1 MADNI
6 NIRAKRDD
14 RPWKTSVEK
23 KDATR
28 ARDALRRDIGYFGV
42 ATMGHDGRSTAELR
56 AWERSNG
63 I

>member
-1 MADNI
+1 MMADNI

-23 KDATR
+23 KDAIR

-42 ATMGHDGRSTAELR
+42 DGGH
-56 AWERSNG
+56 NG
-63 I
+63 SRWAVHG